1 MIIKEK
7 ISDDIYIFSKYLKNV
22 GITVNSFLI
31 LDDKVSLIE
40 TGTNSFAR
48 EAIPE
53 IEKIIDPS

>member
-7 ISDDIYIFSKYLKNV
+7 ISDDNIFSKYLKNV

-40 TGTNSFAR
+40 TGTNSFVR
-48 EAIPE
+48 
-53 IEKIIDPS
+53 